1 MPTLSAYSEQAILDA
16 LIDSFVHFF
25 QAVQIILD
33 STDDAQIIFE
43 SLNSRGTPLLASDL
57 MRNRL
62 FLRAEQDK
70 EPVDKLFERYWVQ
83 FEDRFWTQEE
93 KQGRLKTR
101 PSKEGSA

>member
-1 MPTLSAYSEQAILDA
+1 
-16 LIDSFVHFF
+16 VHFF

-70 EPVDKLFERYWVQ
+70 EPVDKFFLKVRRPFLDPR
-83 FEDRFWTQEE
+83 
-93 KQGRLKTR
+93 GKTR